1 MEIAVGGYSATVEIL
16 ESKMPTKDSVQ
27 HLFDIQ
33 VKPALMED
41 LIVAM
46 RRDGDLKALEIIKSK
61 NGHIYGSAAS
71 EKCTVCTEVA
81 RSKCFLTS
89 VSVHSK
95 ERAQWT
101 ILGSND
107 SFRGLVGALE
117 RKRIPLEVKMKKE
130 LEDTDLLTTRQEQ
143 VLSFAY
149 ERGYFDFPKKT
160 GLEELAA
167 DTGIRAST
175 LDEILRR
182 GQRKVLG
189 EYLARRSL
197 LHRDDSSA

>member
-1 MEIAVGGYSATVEIL
+1 MAIAVGGYSATVEIL

-41 LIVAM
+41 LIAAM
-46 RRDGDLKALEIIKSK
+46 RSDKDLKALEIIKSK

-71 EKCTVCTEVA
+71 GKCTVCKEVA

-117 RKRIPLEVKMKKE
+117 EKGIPLEVKMKKE

-149 ERGYFDFPKKT
+149 ERGYFDFPKKI

-189 EYLARRSL
+189 EYLTRRSL
-197 LHRDDSSA
+197 LHRNDSST

>member
-1 MEIAVGGYSATVEIL
+1 MAVGGYSATVEIL
-16 ESKMPTKDSVQ
+16 ESKMPTENSVQ

-33 VKPALMED
+33 VRPALMEGLIADMRKDKD
-41 LIVAM
+41 LT
-46 RRDGDLKALEIIKSK
+46 ALEIIKSK

-71 EKCTVCTEVA
+71 GRCTVCKEVA
-81 RSKCFLTS
+81 KSKCFLTS
-89 VSVHSK
+89 VSVHSR

-101 ILGSND
+101 ILGSD
-107 SFRGLVGALE
+107 GSFRGLLAALE
-117 RKRIPLEVKMKKE
+117 KREIPLEVKMKKE
-130 LEDTDLLTTRQEQ
+130 LADTDLLTTRQEQ
-143 VLSFAY
+143 VLSYAY
-149 ERGYFDFPKKT
+149 ERGYFDFPKKI

-189 EYLARRSL
+189 EYLTRRSL
-197 LHRDDSSA
+197 LHRDDSST